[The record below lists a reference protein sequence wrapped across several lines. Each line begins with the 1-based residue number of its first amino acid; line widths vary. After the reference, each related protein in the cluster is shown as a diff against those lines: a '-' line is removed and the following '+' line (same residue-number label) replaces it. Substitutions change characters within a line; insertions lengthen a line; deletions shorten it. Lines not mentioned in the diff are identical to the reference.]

1 MQNLPLQFSEKIIFA
16 LRSLYNRYGYSQ
28 FRMGKFEEYDL
39 YARNKDFLIS
49 DSVLTFMD
57 QSGKLM
63 ALKPD
68 VTLSIVKNS
77 KDLPDTLQKLYYNEN
92 VYRVPKGGRSFREM
106 MQVGLELLGNV
117 DDYCI
122 SEVLSLAAQS
132 LGCIARESVLDI
144 SHMGLLSEV
153 LESIGIPYSAKGQ
166 VLKCIGEKNLHG
178 LEQVCR
184 EQNICEDD
192 TALLKQLI
200 CCCGAPRQVLP
211 RLKTLLKGI
220 GQQWLEQ
227 LSIVLEI
234 LETETP
240 DTIVRFDFSV
250 VSDSRYYNGIVFKG
264 YVPGLP
270 SAVLSGGQY
279 DSLMQRM
286 HRRSS
291 AIGFAVYMD
300 VVEQL
305 PQKGREFDVDA
316 VLIYGAETPIQEIRC
331 QVARLNEEGCSV
343 LVQQQIPEN
352 VKYRK
357 LLKIDRGEVVIL
369 E

>member
-77 KDLPDTLQKLYYNEN
+77 KDLPGNLQKLYYNEN

-106 MQVGLELLGNV
+106 MQVGLEVLGSI

-122 SEVLSLAAQS
+122 SEVLTLASESLQ
-132 LGCIARESVLDI
+132 CIASESVMDI
-144 SHMGLLSEV
+144 SHMGLLSDV
-153 LESIGIPYSAKGQ
+153 LDRVGIPYSAKGI

-178 LEQVCR
+178 LEEACR
-184 EQNICEDD
+184 DLGVTEDNI
-192 TALLKQLI
+192 ALLKQLVS
-200 CCCGAPRQVLP
+200 CCGAPDQVLP
-211 RLKTLLKGI
+211 QLQALLGESEV
-220 GQQWLEQ
+220 LSQ
-227 LSIVLEI
+227 LSRI
-234 LETETP
+234 LESLEGLETAL
-240 DTIVRFDFSV
+240 RFDLSV

-270 SAVLSGGQY
+270 TAVLSGGQY
-279 DSLMQRM
+279 DSLMQRL
-286 HRRSS
+286 HRSSS

-305 PQKGREFDVDA
+305 LQTGREYDVDA
-316 VLIYGAETPIQEIRC
+316 VLLYDDGTPLREIRHC
-331 QVARLNEEGCSV
+331 VSDLNHRGCSV
-343 LVQQQIPEN
+343 LVQQQVPEN
-352 VKYRK
+352 VKYRT
-357 LLKIDRGEVVIL
+357 LLKLIGGEVVTL